1 MLDQSFTAPLFRKL
15 SSTVFVSLRE
25 VLGCLECKFARFR
38 LRYSALLC
46 FSCLIVGIQFV
57 SLFLSVLCKIVVGF
71 IELLLEVFG
80 STGFCVVCPKFYAG
94 FIACLL
100 FTHHVYVLLYDK

>member
-1 MLDQSFTAPLFRKL
+1 M
-15 SSTVFVSLRE
+15 SLRVVLVALSASFVRSSLE
-25 VLGCLECKFARFR
+25 VLG
-38 LRYSALLC
+38 
-46 FSCLIVGIQFV
+46 FSCLIAGYWFVWQF
-57 SLFLSVLCKIVVGF
+57 SLVLCKFVVGF

>member
-71 IELLLEVFG
+71 IELLLEVWFDWLV
-80 STGFCVVCPKFYAG
+80 CVVCLECFAG
-94 FIACLL
+94 FACCLL
-100 FTHHVYVLLYDK
+100 LTHHVFVLLCDE